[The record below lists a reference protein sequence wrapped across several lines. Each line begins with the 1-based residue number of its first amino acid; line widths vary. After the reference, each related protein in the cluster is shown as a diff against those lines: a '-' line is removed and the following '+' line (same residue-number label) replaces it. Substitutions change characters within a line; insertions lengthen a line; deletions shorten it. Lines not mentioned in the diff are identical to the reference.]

1 MYRRLGDGSNREIV
15 SFRSCVRASGR
26 GEAKLRAGVRRCASC
41 GWGFRRPNVLRVL
54 VRVRV
59 PVLPGV
65 SPIEFVFSDPPF
77 AGYKVRRG
85 TQRTSE
91 SKESAVSASKAA

>member
-1 MYRRLGDGSNREIV
+1 MQILCKSYERESKSNEFQCKSYANPMRSNANPMKSNANPMQILCKSYEIQYK
-15 SFRSCVRASGR
+15 SN
-26 GEAKLRAGVRRCASC
+26 EI
-41 GWGFRRPNVLRVL
+41 
-54 VRVRV
+54 
-59 PVLPGV
+59 GV